1 MPNALATY
9 VHRYLPPQGDD
20 RRTLLLLHGTG
31 GDEND
36 LIQLGQMLAPDAGL
50 LSPRGTVLENGAPR
64 FFKRL
69 AEGVFDLDDLK
80 ARTKDLIA
88 FIRAAAEEYGFDPK
102 RVTAVGFSNG
112 ANIAGSILLTEP
124 DVLAD
129 AVLFR
134 PMVPFVPDEPLS
146 LSDKAVFIGAGTNDP
161 IVPPDQPERLADLLR
176 VFGAEVTLSW
186 QPGSHALT
194 RGDVTTA
201 YDWLEQGR
209 GEGEEGR

>member
-1 MPNALATY
+1 VLLVSTALETY

-64 FFKRL
+64 FFKRH
-69 AEGVFDLDDLK
+69 AEGVFDQEDLR
-80 ARTKDLIA
+80 ARTKDLVA
-88 FIRAAAEEYGFDPK
+88 FIGAAAQQYAFDPSQ
-102 RVTAVGFSNG
+102 VTAVGFSNG
-112 ANIAGSILLTEP
+112 ANIAGSVLLTEP
-124 DVLAD
+124 DTLAG

-134 PMVPFVPDEPLS
+134 PMVPFVPEQPLS
-146 LSDKAVFIGAGTNDP
+146 LTDKAVFIGAGTNDP
-161 IVPPDQPERLADLLR
+161 IVPRDQPERLADLLR
-176 VFGAEVTLSW
+176 LFGAEVTLAW
-186 QPGSHALT
+186 QQGAHALT
-194 RGDVTTA
+194 RGDVSAA

-209 GEGEEGR
+209 GEE

>member
-1 MPNALATY
+1 MTNALETY

-64 FFKRL
+64 FFKRH
-69 AEGVFDLDDLK
+69 AEGVFDQEDLR

-88 FIRAAAEEYGFDPK
+88 FIRAAADQYDFDPNQ
-102 RVTAVGFSNG
+102 VTAVGFSNG
-112 ANIAGSILLTEP
+112 ANIAGSVLLTEP
-124 DVLAD
+124 DALAG

-134 PMVPFVPDEPLS
+134 PMVPFVPEQPLS

-161 IVPPDQPERLADLLR
+161 IVPRDQPERLADLLR

-186 QPGSHALT
+186 QQGAHALT
-194 RGDVTTA
+194 RGDVSAA

-209 GEGEEGR
+209 AEE